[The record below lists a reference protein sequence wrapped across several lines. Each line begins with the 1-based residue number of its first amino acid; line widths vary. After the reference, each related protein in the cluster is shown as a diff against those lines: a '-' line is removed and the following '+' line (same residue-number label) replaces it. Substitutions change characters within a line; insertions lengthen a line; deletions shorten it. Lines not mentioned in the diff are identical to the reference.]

1 MEHPILFINLILEK
15 LGIHVPQ
22 LPPGF
27 FTGSFTDN
35 LLQPHVTYTWV
46 LMLVLVCLSALA
58 ARSLK
63 MVPDGG
69 QNFFEMV
76 ITGIEDFMI
85 GVTGEEA
92 RFMFPLIASLGFF
105 ILCSNYLGVIPGFY
119 SPTANLNTTAACAVI
134 VVVMTHVLGVKF
146 HGIKYIKH
154 FTGPVWWLIP
164 LMFPIEIV
172 GHIARLFSLSIRL
185 FGNVFGEELVLGILF
200 FLAGLYLAPLP
211 MMLLGLFTGFIQA
224 FIFCLLAMM
233 YFAGSIEHAH

>member
-1 MEHPILFINLILEK
+1 MEHPILFINLLLEK

-46 LMLVLVCLSALA
+46 IMAVLIILAFMA
-58 ARSLK
+58 ARSVK
-63 MVPDGG
+63 MVPEGG

-76 ITGIEDFMI
+76 ITGIEEFMI
-85 GVTGEEA
+85 GVTGEEG

-105 ILCSNYLGVIPGFY
+105 ILCSNYMGVIPGFA
-119 SPTANLNTTAACAVI
+119 SPTASLNTTGACALI
-134 VVVMTHVLGVKF
+134 VFTMTHVLGVKF

-154 FTGPVWWLIP
+154 FMGPVWWLSP
-164 LMFPIEIV
+164 LILPIEIV
-172 GHIARLFSLSIRL
+172 GHLSRVLSLSIRL
-185 FGNVFGEELVLGILF
+185 FGNIFGEELVLGILF
-200 FLAGLYLAPLP
+200 FLAGLYLAPVP

-224 FIFCLLAMM
+224 FIFCLLSMM
-233 YFAGSIEHAH
+233 YFAGAIEHAH